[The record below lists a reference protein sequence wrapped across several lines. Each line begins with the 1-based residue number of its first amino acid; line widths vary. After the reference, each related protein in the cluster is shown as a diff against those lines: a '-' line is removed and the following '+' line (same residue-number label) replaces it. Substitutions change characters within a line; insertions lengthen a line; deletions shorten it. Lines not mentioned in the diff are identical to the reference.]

1 LAGCFF
7 CASFGGQLFTSGWVA
22 LSMRFIRLAFWCCWL
37 GPLLSA
43 AQPQAAAHYPAPIAG
58 DFELANFRFA
68 SGESLPSLNQHYTT
82 VGQPRRDKAGK
93 VMNAVLIMHGTTG
106 AGTSFLSELFAGHLF
121 GPGQPLDAAQ
131 YYIILPDAIGHGQSS
146 KPSNGLRMQ
155 FPKYTYDDMVVANY
169 RLLTE
174 KLGVSHLRL
183 VMGTSMGGMETW
195 VWGYQYPGF
204 MDALL
209 PLASLPV
216 EIGGRNRMLRKMAI
230 DMIELDPAWQGGNY
244 TSEPKVGLTGAASSL
259 IFMSSS
265 PKQMQKLAPTRA
277 QAEAALAQTESRL
290 YSSLDANDFIYQFD
304 ASRDYNPAPHL
315 AAIQAPLFAINSA
328 DDQVN
333 PPELGILDTEIK
345 KVRHGRYILLPI
357 TDLTT
362 GHGTHS
368 NPAIWGSYLRELL
381 ALTEKPVR

>member
-1 LAGCFF
+1 MAQ
-7 CASFGGQLFTSGWVA
+7 S
-22 LSMRFIRLAFWCCWL
+22 
-37 GPLLSA
+37 PA
-43 AQPQAAAHYPAPIAG
+43 APYPTPAAG
-58 DFELANFRFA
+58 DFALANFRFA
-68 SGESLPSLNQHYTT
+68 SGETLPTLTQHYTT
-82 VGQPRRDKAGK
+82 VGQPRRDKAGRIT
-93 VMNAVLIMHGTTG
+93 NAVLIMHGTTG
-106 AGTSFLSELFAGHLF
+106 AGTSFLSDLFAGHLF
-121 GPGQPLDAAQ
+121 GPGQPLDAAK
-131 YYIILPDAIGHGQSS
+131 YYVILPDAIGHGKSS
-146 KPSNGLRMQ
+146 KPSDGLRMK
-155 FPKYTYDDMVVANY
+155 FPKYTYDDMVAANY

-174 KLGVSHLRL
+174 KLGVTHLRL

-195 VWGYQYPGF
+195 VWGYQHPGY

-230 DMIELDPAWQGGNY
+230 DLIEMDPAWQGGNY
-244 TSEPKVGLTGAASSL
+244 TTEPKVGLAGAASSL
-259 IFMSSS
+259 IFMTSS

-277 QAEAALAQTESRL
+277 QAEAALAQTEARL
-290 YSSLDANDFIYQFD
+290 YKSLDANDFIYQFD

-333 PPELGILDTEIK
+333 PPELGILETEIK
-345 KVRHGRYILLPI
+345 KVPRGRYILLPI

-368 NPAIWGSYLRELL
+368 NPAIWGQYLLELL
-381 ALTEKPVR
+381 ALTGKPVR